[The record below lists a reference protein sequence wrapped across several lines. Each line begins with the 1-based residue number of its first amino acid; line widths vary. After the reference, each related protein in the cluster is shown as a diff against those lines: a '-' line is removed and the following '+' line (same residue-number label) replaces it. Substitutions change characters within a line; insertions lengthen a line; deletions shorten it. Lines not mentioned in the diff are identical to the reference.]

1 MPSPNLPPGFD
12 FTDPAIYAE
21 RLPVAEF
28 AELRSAAPIWW
39 NGQDPGKGG
48 GFHDGGFWAITKL
61 NDVKEI
67 SRHSRRVLQ
76 LRKRGDPAIQE
87 RHRA

>member
-48 GFHDGGFWAITKL
+48 GFHDGGFWAITT
-61 NDVKEI
+61 
-67 SRHSRRVLQ
+67 RY
-76 LRKRGDPAIQE
+76 RGIATCSPATKTG
-87 RHRA
+87 